1 MRRMQFELW
10 NYRRSTKRRP
20 FLETTPLID
29 AVFNLLIFFAVT
41 MTVAS
46 SSASM
51 KVNLPKART
60 TIQQNANIVIS
71 LSRDGRIEINDNEV
85 TWDQMRNRLVEAG
98 MDRPA
103 TAVIVRAD
111 KNVIYDVVVRVLDEV
126 RGAGLGNLSLAVIK
140 EKTG

>member
-1 MRRMQFELW
+1 
-10 NYRRSTKRRP
+10 
-20 FLETTPLID
+20 
-29 AVFNLLIFFAVT
+29 
-41 MTVAS
+41 
-46 SSASM
+46 
-51 KVNLPKART
+51 
-60 TIQQNANIVIS
+60 
-71 LSRDGRIEINDNEV
+71 
-85 TWDQMRNRLVEAG
+85 MRNRLVEAG

>member
-1 MRRMQFELW
+1 
-10 NYRRSTKRRP
+10 
-20 FLETTPLID
+20 
-29 AVFNLLIFFAVT
+29 
-41 MTVAS
+41 
-46 SSASM
+46 M

>member
-1 MRRMQFELW
+1 MQLELR
-10 NYRRSTKRRP
+10 NHRRSAKRRP

-46 SSASM
+46 SSAGM
-51 KVNLPKART
+51 KVTLPKAKT
-60 TIQQNANIVIS
+60 TIQQNGNIVIS

-85 TWDQMRNRLVEAG
+85 TWDQMHKRLVEAG
-98 MDRPA
+98 ADSPA

-111 KNVIYDVVVRVLDEV
+111 KGVIYDSVVRVLDEV
-126 RGAGLGNLSLAVIK
+126 KGAGLDNLSLAVIK
-140 EKTG
+140 EKAG